1 MDSVEKILLA
11 LAAVVTAFGGASAVR
26 FIANRTAE
34 KREANAKAYDFE
46 LQTLRKQ
53 YDWLQTKYDTLN
65 TKVDGLYNYVH
76 ELENKNLALLKRNGE
91 LELELKEAM
100 HNQCLRPDEECL
112 KRLPK
117 RTYCRLKKLAA
128 GEYDDFYKK
137 EETSDEDNGV
147 FEKPDKG

>member
-1 MDSVEKILLA
+1 MGSVEKILLA
-11 LAAVVTAFGGASAVR
+11 LAAVVTAFGGASVIR

-34 KREANAKAYDFE
+34 KREANAKAYDSE
-46 LQTLRKQ
+46 LHTLRKQ
-53 YDWLQTKYDTLN
+53 YDWLQKKYDALN
-65 TKVDGLYNYVH
+65 TKVDWLYRHMH
-76 ELENKNLALLKRNGE
+76 ELEDKNIALLKRNGE

-100 HNQCLRPDEECL
+100 HNQCLRPNEECL

-128 GEYDDFYKK
+128 EEYDDCYKK

>member
-128 GEYDDFYKK
+128 GEYDDYYNK
-137 EETSDEDNGV
+137 EETSDEGNRV
-147 FEKPDKG
+147 LEKPDKG

>member
-34 KREANAKAYDFE
+34 KREANAKAYDSE
-46 LQTLRKQ
+46 LNTLRKQ
-53 YDWLQTKYDTLN
+53 YDWLQKKYDTLN
-65 TKVDGLYNYVH
+65 SKVDGLYNYVH
-76 ELENKNLALLKRNGE
+76 ELENKNLAFLKRNGE

-128 GEYDDFYKK
+128 GEYDNCYKK

-147 FEKPDKG
+147 SEKSDKG